1 MPGQVREFV
10 GSVGLEN
17 LGKRLVNSRE
27 GPVSFELPNMNIDIL
42 LKYGNLLIQEQD
54 NVQQV
59 QLADEYLDTAALP
72 GSNSYGE

>member
-1 MPGQVREFV
+1 
-10 GSVGLEN
+10 
-17 LGKRLVNSRE
+17 
-27 GPVSFELPNMNIDIL
+27 MNIDIL